1 MDGDRQAARTPPHHE
16 TVRGGRRPG
25 GGTRAAILA
34 AARQSFGDGGY
45 DHATIRDIAARAG
58 VDPALVHHYFGT
70 KEHLFAAALEL
81 PVSPAA
87 LLPVILAEDREHVG
101 EQVVRAFLRAWEQP
115 ANRPIFMAMLRS
127 VVGDE
132 QAADLVRGLLVKLIF
147 APLATILD
155 VPDAQLRAN
164 LVGSQFVGLALMR
177 YVGRLEPLASADIE
191 TVVTVVGPTVQRYL
205 TGDLGSRGGR
215 TGQVTRS
222 GSPPGC

>member
-87 LLPVILAEDREHVG
+87 LLPVILA
-101 EQVVRAFLRAWEQP
+101 
-115 ANRPIFMAMLRS
+115 
-127 VVGDE
+127 
-132 QAADLVRGLLVKLIF
+132 
-147 APLATILD
+147 
-155 VPDAQLRAN
+155 
-164 LVGSQFVGLALMR
+164 
-177 YVGRLEPLASADIE
+177 
-191 TVVTVVGPTVQRYL
+191 
-205 TGDLGSRGGR
+205 
-215 TGQVTRS
+215 
-222 GSPPGC
+222 